1 MKIIPPVEAALPDY
15 IRSVATELG
24 LPAEDATTDSA
35 EPMCAEI
42 RFAGRPADR
51 LDRDFLL
58 IWDARDGW
66 QLAATDGASTA
77 MHVIAALPGPVQPD
91 PRTVADFTLNA
102 LGERGER
109 LVRRQ
114 CDGDRLAQL
123 LDRHTAGLR
132 GNPVG
137 PGRTPA
143 RGFHRS
149 RPNSGQ

>member
-1 MKIIPPVEAALPDY
+1 MKIVPPVETALPDY
-15 IRSVATELG
+15 LRAVATELG
-24 LPAEDATTDSA
+24 LPAADTATDST
-35 EPMCAEI
+35 EPRCGEI

-51 LDRDFLL
+51 PDRDFLL

-77 MHVIAALPGPVQPD
+77 MHVIAALTGPIQPD
-91 PRTVADFTLNA
+91 PRAVADFTLTT
-102 LGERGER
+102 LGRRGER

-123 LDRHTAGLR
+123 LDRHTAGLTR
-132 GNPVG
+132 VASGL
-137 PGRTPA
+137 TPP

-149 RPNSGQ
+149 RPNGGR